1 MIAVDTNILV
11 YAMRADLRWHSE
23 AVACL
28 HSLRQSASRWA
39 IPWPALHEVFATLT
53 RPRRLSPPA
62 STSEAL
68 AYLQALT
75 EEPDCVLLHEGP
87 SHFELLRDL
96 ITMGNVQGAQ
106 VHDARIAAICLS
118 HGVSELWTA
127 DRDFSRFPQLRVRN
141 PLVG

>member
-11 YAMRADLRWHSE
+11 YAMRRDLRWHAE

-28 HSLRQSASRWA
+28 DSLRSSSHRWA
-39 IPWPALHEVFATLT
+39 IPWPVLHELFATLT

-68 AYLQALT
+68 AYLRALT
-75 EEPDCVLLHEGP
+75 DEPGAILLHEGP
-87 SHFELLRDL
+87 SHFELLQQL
-96 ITMGNVQGAQ
+96 VVAGKVEGSQI
-106 VHDARIAAICLS
+106 HDARIAAICLS
-118 HGVSELWTA
+118 HGVSELWSA
-127 DRDFSRFPQLRVRN
+127 DRDFTRFPQLRVRN